1 MCSKAGGVQFPD
13 PIKLVQSCLATW
25 VCLSDCLGDWF
36 HLVIVYLH
44 KPSVDSC
51 GLNINSVC
59 VHVFMCMCLCVCVCV
74 CLCAQMHFIC
84 SACMLIIC
92 VCMHMHAYA
101 CVCMHAFVCNIL
113 F

>member
-36 HLVIVYLH
+36 RLVIVYLH

-59 VHVFMCMCLCVCVCV
+59 VHVFMCVCVCVCV
-74 CLCAQMHFIC
+74 RTNAFYLLSMHAYHMC
-84 SACMLIIC
+84 
-92 VCMHMHAYA
+92 MHAYA